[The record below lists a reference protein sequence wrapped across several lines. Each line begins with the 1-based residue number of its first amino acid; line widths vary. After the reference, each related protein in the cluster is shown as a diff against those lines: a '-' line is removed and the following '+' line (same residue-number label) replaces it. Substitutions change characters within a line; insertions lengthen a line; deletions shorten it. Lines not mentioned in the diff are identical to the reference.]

1 MAGRSLGRA
10 AVVVAGCY
18 VLSNVAGFVARL
30 LINARFGAGPAQD
43 AFRAAFV
50 IPDLLFNLLAGGA
63 LASAFIPVYVAR
75 LSKGETALAWC
86 LARRVGLIVFA
97 ALTILALLAALF
109 AQPLIRHVVARQFSA
124 EQIVLT
130 ASLMQIMLIATV
142 VFGVSGL
149 LMGLLQSNGDFL
161 APAVAPSLYQIGMI
175 VGATA
180 LGSLGIHGLA
190 IGVVLGALLHL
201 GVQLP
206 GLMRVAH
213 AAQITIDHQ
222 PSAVGADLH
231 QVLTLMPPRLLG
243 LGAVQLNHL
252 VNTTLASGFSG
263 GVSAFNNAF
272 AILVLPI
279 AAIGQ
284 AIGTVIFPSL
294 SAHIARGER
303 AQFASAFVRA
313 LSFVITLSLPAA
325 AGLIVLGEPLIR
337 LLFERGAFD
346 ARATTW
352 VAFALSWLALGLPA
366 HVALE
371 LVTRAFYAL
380 KDSLRPALVAV
391 FSVGLNI
398 AMSVA
403 FYRAFEALG
412 WLPFGGLGLA
422 NALATIAE
430 TSVLYGA
437 LARREPRV
445 RMRSVFIPLGKA
457 SLATLVMAL
466 FIRGWLFAVGDGAL
480 ATLAAVG
487 LGGGVYFSAALAL
500 RAEEAISALSVIRR
514 RILVRAQRPA

>member
-10 AVVVAGCY
+10 AIVVAGFY

-30 LINARFGAGPAQD
+30 LINARFGAGPEQD

-50 IPDLLFNLLAGGA
+50 IPDLLFNILAGGA

-75 LSKGETALAWC
+75 LSKGEAALAWR

-97 ALTILALLAALF
+97 TLATLALLAALF
-109 AQPLIRHVVARQFSA
+109 ARPLIQHVVARQFSA
-124 EQIVLT
+124 EQVILT
-130 ASLMQIMLIATV
+130 ASLMQIILIATV

-149 LMGLLQSNGDFL
+149 LMGVLQSNGNFL
-161 APAVAPSLYQIGMI
+161 APAIAPSLYQLGMI
-175 VGATA
+175 VGATV
-180 LGSLGIHGLA
+180 LGELGIHGLA
-190 IGVVLGALLHL
+190 IGVVFGALMHL

-206 GLMRVAH
+206 GLLCIARAI
-213 AAQITIDHQ
+213 QITSDYR
-222 PSAVGADLH
+222 PLALEADLR
-231 QVLTLMPPRLLG
+231 QVLVLMSPRLLG

-272 AILVLPI
+272 AILVLPV

-284 AIGTVIFPSL
+284 AIGTVIFPSI
-294 SAHIARGER
+294 SAHITRGER

-313 LSFVITLSLPAA
+313 LSIVITLSLPAA

-346 ARATTW
+346 AQATTW

-366 HVALE
+366 HAALE

-380 KDSLRPALVAV
+380 KDSLRPALAAIL
-391 FSVGLNI
+391 SVGLNI
-398 AMSVA
+398 AMSMA
-403 FYRAFEALG
+403 FYRTFEALG

-430 TSVLYGA
+430 TGILYGA
-437 LARREPRV
+437 LAKREPRV
-445 RMRSVFIPLGKA
+445 RMRSVLIPLGKA

-466 FIRGWLFAVGDGAL
+466 LIRGWLFAVGDGAL

-487 LGGGVYFSAALAL
+487 LGCVVYFGASFAL
-500 RAEEAISALSVIRR
+500 RNEEAVLVLSAIRQ
-514 RILVRAQRPA
+514 RIFLRAQRPA